1 MSTVSFALLGP
12 LAVDS
17 APCRTNWARAATI
30 SWLPSADSAKC
41 FPALPSAFSNGPT
54 HRLDHLDP
62 AVRLLNTPP
71 MVVNGDASPSW
82 LSRLPYIAAFV
93 AVQAAAGH
101 IGFGV
106 SSCAARATVVRA
118 AS

>member
-1 MSTVSFALLGP
+1 
-12 LAVDS
+12 
-17 APCRTNWARAATI
+17 
-30 SWLPSADSAKC
+30 
-41 FPALPSAFSNGPT
+41 
-54 HRLDHLDP
+54 
-62 AVRLLNTPP
+62 

-93 AVQAAAGH
+93 AAQAAAGH

>member
-1 MSTVSFALLGP
+1 MPDKLGSRRND
-12 LAVDS
+12 LMA
-17 APCRTNWARAATI
+17 
-30 SWLPSADSAKC
+30 AKC
-41 FPALPSAFSNGPT
+41 RQRKMLSCVT
-54 HRLDHLDP
+54 
-62 AVRLLNTPP
+62 VRLLQRPHPQALIISILLCACAEHAHP

-93 AVQAAAGH
+93 AAQAAAGH